1 MLTQITPTFPSTT
14 MIPTPSPVPSP
25 TRPLTC
31 TPTRPLTRPL
41 TRGELRRAM
50 DLRVRTGAA
59 AAEAICARAEYLP
72 PSDRELVRAVY
83 QRGQSLAAL
92 GTAVGVPQKHLSRRL
107 RKIVARINAP
117 AFALVVVRAEAWEG
131 RLAAVG
137 RAVFVEGCN
146 LRQASK
152 HLNLTYH
159 QVRAA
164 RDVIEGIVATL
175 TSKEA
180 A

>member
-1 MLTQITPTFPSTT
+1 
-14 MIPTPSPVPSP
+14 
-25 TRPLTC
+25 
-31 TPTRPLTRPL
+31 
-41 TRGELRRAM
+41 M

-117 AFALVVVRAEAWEG
+117 AFALVVVRGDSWEG